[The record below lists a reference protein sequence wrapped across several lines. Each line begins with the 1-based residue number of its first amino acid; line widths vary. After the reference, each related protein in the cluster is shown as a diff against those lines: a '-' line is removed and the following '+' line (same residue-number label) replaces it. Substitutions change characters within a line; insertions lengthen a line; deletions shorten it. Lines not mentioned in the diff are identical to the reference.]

1 MVRRPLAI
9 RIRKDQP
16 GDFHIPDSDS
26 EDVSTEI
33 GEEDDEA
40 TFHFAGDGKVADLA
54 GTGEVGVTRTVG
66 IVASMVAVGLIDSE
80 VPGWQQL
87 GSGQFGLS
95 RVSLGTG
102 IDRRMPLC

>member
-1 MVRRPLAI
+1 M

-26 EDVSTEI
+26 EDVSTER
-33 GEEDDEA
+33 GEEGEEA

-54 GTGEVGVTRTVG
+54 GIGEVGVTRTVG
-66 IVASMVAVGLIDSE
+66 TVVSMVAVGLIDSE

-87 GSGQFGLS
+87 DSGQFGLS
-95 RVSLGTG
+95 RESWGTG
-102 IDRRMPLC
+102 NDRRMPFC